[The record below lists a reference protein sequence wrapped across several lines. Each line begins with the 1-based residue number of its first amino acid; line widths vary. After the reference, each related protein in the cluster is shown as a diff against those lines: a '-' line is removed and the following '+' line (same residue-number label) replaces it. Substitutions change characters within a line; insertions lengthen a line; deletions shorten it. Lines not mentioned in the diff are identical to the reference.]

1 MYVDWCACHTCHVGQ
16 PTEATTR
23 RRVEEESVFEAAS
36 LHERHDETHSCMLML
51 VVDALIRREADQWQQ
66 VFVSA
71 SA

>member
-1 MYVDWCACHTCHVGQ
+1 MQGNAL
-16 PTEATTR
+16 
-23 RRVEEESVFEAAS
+23 AS